1 MPNEIF
7 PKIKKL
13 KVKIAEG
20 KECQKIRMPKKNL
33 PKRKFAGK
41 KMPKGKNT
49 ER

>member
-33 PKRKFAGK
+33 PKRKFAEKRNAEG
-41 KMPKGKNT
+41 
-49 ER
+49 